1 MMKRKIVSY
10 GIISVPFRVLREKNF
25 ERGLNMK
32 RDGHTH
38 TEFCPHGTHDDV
50 EEMIL
55 KAIELDFDEYSIVE
69 HAPLSSEFMK
79 NTAGN
84 QEAVTTASMS
94 MSDLPYYFKKMN
106 QMKKKYASDLLI
118 HIGFEVDYLIGYEDF
133 TRDFLNEYG
142 PQTDDGVLSLHFLE
156 GQDGFRSIDFTA
168 EDYNEGI
175 VQFYGGFEQ
184 AQLAYLEGVKQSIEA
199 DLGTFKPR
207 RIGHISLCQK
217 FQHFFGADGRDF
229 SGEVMAEFEAILA
242 LVKKRDYE
250 LDFNTAGLFKP
261 LCKETYPPKEIVTLA
276 RALEI
281 PFVYGSDSHGVA
293 DIGRGYNTYCQK

>member
-1 MMKRKIVSY
+1 MNRKIVAY
-10 GIISVPFRVLREKNF
+10 GIISVPFRALREKNF

-50 EEMIL
+50 EEMVL

-79 NTAGN
+79 NTAGDK
-84 QEAVTTASMS
+84 EAVTTASMA

-106 QMKKKYASDLLI
+106 HIKKKYASDLLI

-156 GQDGFRSIDFTA
+156 GQGGFRSIDFSA

-175 VQFYGGFEQ
+175 VQSYGGFEQ

-199 DLGTFKPR
+199 DLGPFKPQ

-217 FQHFFGADGRDF
+217 FQQFFGADTSDF
-229 SGEVMAEFEAILA
+229 SEEVMDKFQAILA

-261 LCKETYPPKEIVTLA
+261 LCGETYPPKKIVTLA
-276 RALEI
+276 KALQI
-281 PFVYGSDSHGVA
+281 PFVYGSDSHGVQ
-293 DIGRGYNTYCQK
+293 DIGRGYDTYCQK

>member
-1 MMKRKIVSY
+1 MMNRKIVSY
-10 GIISVPFRVLREKNF
+10 DIISVPFRVLREKNF

-38 TEFCPHGTHDDV
+38 TEFCPHGMHDDV

-199 DLGTFKPR
+199 DLGAFKPR

-217 FQHFFGADGRDF
+217 FQQFFGANGRDF
-229 SGEVMAEFEAILA
+229 SAEVIAEFEAILA
-242 LVKKRDYE
+242 LVKKRGYE
-250 LDFNTAGLFKP
+250 LDFNTAGLFKT

>member
-156 GQDGFRSIDFTA
+156 GQGGFRSIDFTA

-184 AQLAYLEGVKQSIEA
+184 AQLVYLAGVKQSIEA
-199 DLGTFKPR
+199 DLGAFKPR

-217 FQHFFGADGRDF
+217 FQQFFGADGRDF
-229 SGEVMAEFEAILA
+229 SAEVIAEFEAILA
-242 LVKKRDYE
+242 LVKKWGYE

-293 DIGRGYNTYCQK
+293 DIGRGYDAYCQK

>member
-1 MMKRKIVSY
+1 MMNRKIVSY
-10 GIISVPFRVLREKNF
+10 DIISVPFRVLREKNF

-38 TEFCPHGTHDDV
+38 TEFCPHGMHDDV

-156 GQDGFRSIDFTA
+156 GQGGFRSIDFTA

-184 AQLAYLEGVKQSIEA
+184 AQLVYLAGVKQSIEA
-199 DLGTFKPR
+199 DLGAFKPR

-217 FQHFFGADGRDF
+217 FQQFFGADGRDF
-229 SGEVMAEFEAILA
+229 SAEVIAEFEAILA

-293 DIGRGYNTYCQK
+293 DIGRGYDAYCQK

>member
-1 MMKRKIVSY
+1 MMNRKIVSY

-118 HIGFEVDYLIGYEDF
+118 HIGFEVDYLIGHEDF

-156 GQDGFRSIDFTA
+156 GQGGFRSIDFTA

-199 DLGTFKPR
+199 DLGAFKPR

-217 FQHFFGADGRDF
+217 FQQFFGANGRDF
-229 SGEVMAEFEAILA
+229 SAEVIAEFEAILA

-276 RALEI
+276 GALEI

-293 DIGRGYNTYCQK
+293 DIGRGYNAYCQK

>member
-1 MMKRKIVSY
+1 
-10 GIISVPFRVLREKNF
+10 
-25 ERGLNMK
+25 MK

-156 GQDGFRSIDFTA
+156 GQGGFRSIDFTA

-199 DLGTFKPR
+199 DLGAFKPQ

-217 FQHFFGADGRDF
+217 FQQFFGADGRDF
-229 SGEVMAEFEAILA
+229 SAEVIAEFEAILA
-242 LVKKRDYE
+242 LVKKRGYE
-250 LDFNTAGLFKP
+250 LDFNAAGLFKP

-293 DIGRGYNTYCQK
+293 DIGRGYNAYCQK

>member
-156 GQDGFRSIDFTA
+156 GQGGFRSIDFTA

-184 AQLAYLEGVKQSIEA
+184 AQLVYLAGVKQSIEA
-199 DLGTFKPR
+199 DLGAFKPR

-217 FQHFFGADGRDF
+217 FQQFFGADGRDF
-229 SGEVMAEFEAILA
+229 SAEVMAEFEAILA

-276 RALEI
+276 GALEI

>member
-1 MMKRKIVSY
+1 MNRKIVAY
-10 GIISVPFRVLREKNF
+10 GIISVPFSTFREKNF

-69 HAPLSSEFMK
+69 HAPLSSDFMK
-79 NTAGN
+79 NTAGDK
-84 QEAVTTASMS
+84 EAVATASMA
-94 MSDLPYYFKKMN
+94 MSDLPYYLKKMN

-142 PQTDDGVLSLHFLE
+142 PETDDGVLSLHFLE
-156 GQDGFRSIDFTA
+156 GQGGFRSIDFSA

-184 AQLAYLEGVKQSIEA
+184 AQLAYLEGVKRSVEA
-199 DLGTFKPR
+199 DLGSFKPR

-217 FQHFFGADGRDF
+217 FQQFFGANGHDF
-229 SGEVMAEFEAILA
+229 SEEVIAGFQEVLA

-261 LCKETYPPKEIVTLA
+261 LCGETYPPKEIVTLA
-276 RALEI
+276 KELQI
-281 PFVYGSDSHGVA
+281 PFVYGSDSHGVQ
-293 DIGRGYNTYCQK
+293 DVGRGYSAYCQK